1 MFNLKLRAK
10 NLVKKY
16 GTSNP
21 YAIAKELKFEVLF
34 CDMPEKVNGMW
45 RRILRRK
52 YIFIDE
58 KLDEWQ
64 KQAVLCHELGRFLL
78 HKGYASYNMAGRT
91 FFLCTRKENEANQ
104 FASILMNYH
113 SDIDQ
118 KYIIDFLEN
127 GYKK

>member
-52 YIFIDE
+52 YIFID
-58 KLDEWQ
+58 
-64 KQAVLCHELGRFLL
+64 
-78 HKGYASYNMAGRT
+78 
-91 FFLCTRKENEANQ
+91 
-104 FASILMNYH
+104 
-113 SDIDQ
+113 
-118 KYIIDFLEN
+118 
-127 GYKK
+127 